1 MRKQVEEWLHFAEI
15 DLLSARKLLEDAY
28 LTQSAA
34 FHIHQSV
41 EKCFKALIEDLNLRV
56 PKIHD
61 LEKLLGIIIEHDIIL
76 KTNTE
81 IISMINDV
89 YIETRYPNDQG
100 LIPEGIPSIEFIQ
113 EIYSFAETL
122 YKEIYQLLNKESAL

>member
-1 MRKQVEEWLHFAEI
+1 VVV
-15 DLLSARKLLEDAY
+15 
-28 LTQSAA
+28 LTVT
-34 FHIHQSV
+34 I
-41 EKCFKALIEDLNLRV
+41 

-61 LEKLLGIIIEHDIIL
+61 LEKLLGIIIEHNIIL

-81 IISMINDV
+81 IISMINDI
-89 YIETRYPNDQG
+89 YIESRYPGDQG

>member
-41 EKCFKALIEDLNLRV
+41 EKCFKALIENLNLR
-56 PKIHD
+56 
-61 LEKLLGIIIEHDIIL
+61 
-76 KTNTE
+76 
-81 IISMINDV
+81 
-89 YIETRYPNDQG
+89 
-100 LIPEGIPSIEFIQ
+100 IPSNRQ
-113 EIYSFAETL
+113 NNHVGSTTTVGSQRVPVR
-122 YKEIYQLLNKESAL
+122 K